1 MLRDDRQRTAILEI
15 FMEARGVNASQHGLD
30 QQGIHNVNQ
39 VFWNLNTAAL
49 VENAI
54 RRREGLLAAGGALAV
69 RTGQYTGRSPHD
81 KFVVREPTT
90 QDRIWWG
97 AVNRPFDPARFD
109 ALYGRLLAYLQ
120 GSDLYVQDCFAG
132 ADPGHQIPIRVITE
146 YAWHNLF
153 ARQIFIRPDWKKTS
167 EHVRRFT
174 IIDVPRF
181 HAYPDLD
188 GTRSEAFVIV
198 HLAKNLVII
207 GGTSYAGEMKKSV
220 FTILNFL
227 LPLRDVLSMHCSAN
241 VGAQGDVA
249 LFFGLSGTGKTTL
262 SADPGRRLIGDDEH
276 GWTDEGVF
284 NFEGGCYAKCIRLS
298 REEEPQIW
306 GAMHF
311 GTVLENVTI
320 DPETRL
326 LDFNDGSLTENT
338 RAAYPVSFL
347 QNAVIP
353 GVAGH
358 PRHIFFLTC
367 DAFGVLPP
375 IARLT
380 PDQAMY
386 HFLSGYTAKV
396 AGTERGMGVEPQATF
411 SACFGAPFLA
421 LHPNVYA
428 DMLGKRIVH
437 HGVRCWLVNTGWSGG
452 PFGVGQRMRLPE
464 TRALL
469 SAAMEGRLA
478 EVPSRRD
485 PVFGLEVPTACPGVP
500 ASILIPRNTW
510 TDPAAYDA
518 RARELAR
525 LFKKNFEEFADTQ
538 SSIREAGPRAD

>member
-1 MLRDDRQRTAILEI
+1 MQS
-15 FMEARGVNASQHGLD
+15 RGVNPSQYGLD
-30 QQGIHNVNQ
+30 QHGIHNVNQ
-39 VFWNLNTAAL
+39 AFWNLGTAAL

-54 RRREGLLAAGGALAV
+54 RRGEGLLAAGGALVV
-69 RTGQYTGRSPHD
+69 RTGQYTGRSPDD
-81 KFVVREPTT
+81 KFVVREPST

-97 AVNRPFDPARFD
+97 PVNRPFEPSRFD

-132 ADPGHQIPIRVITE
+132 ADPSHRIPIRIITE

-153 ARQIFIRPDWKKTS
+153 ARQIFVRADWTKTH
-167 EHVRRFT
+167 EHVPRFT
-174 IIDVPRF
+174 IIDVPKF

-188 GTRSEAFVIV
+188 GTRSEAFVVV
-198 HLAKNLVII
+198 HFAKGLVII
-207 GGTSYAGEMKKSV
+207 GGTSYAGEMKKAV

-227 LPLRDVLSMHCSAN
+227 LPQRQVLSMHCSAN
-241 VGAQGDVA
+241 LGSRGDVA

-262 SADPGRRLIGDDEH
+262 SADPNRRLIGDDEH
-276 GWTDEGVF
+276 GWTDEGTF

-298 REEEPQIW
+298 REDEPQIW

-326 LDFNDGSLTENT
+326 LDFHDGSLTENT
-338 RAAYPVSFL
+338 RAAYPVTFI
-347 QNAVIP
+347 QDAVVS

-358 PRHIFFLTC
+358 PSHIFFLTA

-380 PDQAMY
+380 PDQAMF

-396 AGTERGMGVEPQATF
+396 AGTERGMGSEPKATF

-421 LHPNVYA
+421 LHPSVYA
-428 DMLGKRIVH
+428 DMLGERIAR
-437 HGVRCWLVNTGWSGG
+437 HGVRCWLVNTGWTGG
-452 PFGVGQRMRLPE
+452 PYGVGERIRLPHTRAMLRAALEGHLADVPARPDAVFGVM
-464 TRALL
+464 
-469 SAAMEGRLA
+469 
-478 EVPSRRD
+478 
-485 PVFGLEVPTACPGVP
+485 VPTACPGVP
-500 ASILIPRNTW
+500 PALLNPRTTW
-510 TDPAAYDA
+510 SDPLTYDS
-518 RARELAR
+518 RAGELAG
-525 LFKKNFEEFADTQ
+525 LFRKNFEQFSEV
-538 SSIREAGPRAD
+538 SSRIREAGLKLN